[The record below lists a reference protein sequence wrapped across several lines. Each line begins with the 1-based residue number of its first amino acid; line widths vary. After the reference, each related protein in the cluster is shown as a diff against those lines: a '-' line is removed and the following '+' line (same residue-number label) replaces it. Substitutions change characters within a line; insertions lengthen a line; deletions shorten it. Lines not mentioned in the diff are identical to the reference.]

1 MKIFVE
7 EHLNKDNSQKLREAI
22 ELTKTPADET
32 TTTHTE
38 LILQDELIVISKG
51 DLLIEKS

>member
-7 EHLNKDNSQKLREAI
+7 EHLNKDNSHKLREAI